1 MGNLV
6 TVERDYPHTYQRF
19 TSLGPLI
26 RDKGMGGK
34 GIGWNAQPE
43 YNELKEM
50 NGTVHEEGASQDL
63 PEIKEV
69 TQAIDAVLALDPTS
83 NGAASHRAW
92 KALEKSVGLPLADPL
107 TKDAGE
113 TKYTYKDLVVQP
125 RLSLATPIW
134 SGINNKEKEYTANY
148 TNVAYLIPWR
158 TVTGRQSFYQD
169 HPWMQAFGETL
180 VGYKPP
186 LAKKEINN
194 LKDRLHLTD
203 KTLALNLLTPHNKW
217 TIHSSWN
224 DNILMLTL
232 GRGGPVIWMSEL
244 DAAKL
249 DIKDNDWVEVM
260 NDNGTAMCRA
270 CVSQRIPE
278 GALYMY
284 HNQGRTV
291 NVPLSPLTGKR
302 GGIHNS
308 ISRLCPKPT
317 HMIGGYA
324 QLSYS
329 LNYYG
334 TIGANRDEYVLLRKV
349 DHVDW

>member
-1 MGNLV
+1 ML
-6 TVERDYPHTYQRF
+6 T
-19 TSLGPLI
+19 
-26 RDKGMGGK
+26 
-34 GIGWNAQPE
+34 
-43 YNELKEM
+43 
-50 NGTVHEEGASQDL
+50 
-63 PEIKEV
+63 
-69 TQAIDAVLALDPTS
+69 LDPTS
-83 NGAASHRAW
+83 NGDAGYRAW
-92 KALEKSVGLPLADPL
+92 KALEKSVGLPLAEPL
-107 TKDAGE
+107 TADFGK

-125 RLSLATPIW
+125 RLSLPTPIW
-134 SGINNKEKEYTANY
+134 SGINNKTTEYTANY
-148 TNVAYLIPWR
+148 TNIHYLIPWR

-169 HPWMQAFGETL
+169 HPWMRAFGESL

-194 LKDRLHLTD
+194 LKERLNIKD
-203 KTLALNLLTPHNKW
+203 ETLALNLLTPHNKW

-224 DNILMLTL
+224 DNLLMLTL
-232 GRGGPVIWMSEL
+232 GRGGPVIWMSES

-249 DIKDNDWVEVM
+249 GIADNDWVEVI
-260 NDNGTAMCRA
+260 NDNGSAMARA

-291 NVPLSPLTGKR
+291 NVPLSPLTGNR

-329 LNYYG
+329 LNYYS

-349 DHVDW
+349 DNVKWE